1 MQGEQ
6 VVGVIP
12 AAQTKVS
19 FFASKTYALVF
30 TTHRL
35 ILAEGTRELVA
46 AEVARAKEAAKA
58 GGSSVFGQVGAQL
71 KAGSS
76 FGVQYAGADP
86 DAILAQVPGNTALAP
101 ADIRELKVDRKTR
114 TIGGEDGVD
123 QEYLKVTLQTR
134 DGKRTF
140 ETGSEVPPVDE
151 ARRMAAWFMGP
162 RPG

>member
-19 FFASKTYALVF
+19 FLSSKTYALVF

-35 ILAEGTRELVA
+35 ILAEGTRELVS
-46 AEVARAKEAAKA
+46 AEVARARDAAKA
-58 GGSSVFGQVGAQL
+58 GGSNVFGQVGAQL

-76 FGVQYAGADP
+76 WGLQFVGADP
-86 DAILAQVPGNTALAP
+86 EGILAQVPGNLAYAP

-114 TIGGEDGVD
+114 TIGGDDGQDV
-123 QEYLKVTLQTR
+123 EYLKVTLETR

-140 ETGSEVPPVDE
+140 ETGSETPPVDD
-151 ARRMAAWFMGP
+151 ARRMVAWFLGP
-162 RPG
+162 R

>member
-19 FFASKTYALVF
+19 FLSSKTYALVF

-35 ILAEGTRELVA
+35 ILAEGTKELVS
-46 AEVARAKEAAKA
+46 AEIARAREAAKA
-58 GGSSVFGQVGAQL
+58 EGRGVIGRVGAQL

-76 FGVQYAGADP
+76 WGMQFLGADP
-86 DAILAQVPGNTALAP
+86 DAVLAQAPGNVAYGP
-101 ADIRELKVDRKTR
+101 ADIRAMKVDRKTR
-114 TIGGEDGVD
+114 TIGGDDGID
-123 QEYLKVTLQTR
+123 AEFLKITLETR

-140 ETGSEVPPVDE
+140 ETGSERPPVEE
-151 ARRMAAWFMGP
+151 ARRLVATFLGP
-162 RPG
+162 R